1 MSFDFTIAL
10 IPKELDL
17 TQEMNYVK
25 SALLYADQVTLISPM
40 AYLFHQF
47 TDEKNSLNEKNAI
60 KLFYK
65 ILPLIK
71 EKDPNTYNSFYP
83 VLNELSKIVNG
94 KQYNS
99 LPYVKKIQIKSQLKS
114 YSQDFSKLMFS
125 FIGNENA
132 DDLDSLIRHGQ
143 VKIESFNNSIADV
156 DRCVLEYYNKLKVA
170 LKSSYPLFD
179 EQSNDLMKAA
189 LESNIINVS
198 PTDKRKITHA
208 GLADNYIQRLPSF
221 SEATI
226 DELIDI
232 KSELSQPLIR
242 FRSKMLSY
250 SDSLQSMPWDNDFE
264 KECDLL
270 YDKEVAPALLEIE
283 ECTKDNSFIK
293 NLGKKF
299 FTDEGFWKS
308 TGGLVLG
315 IAAGGAISSFND
327 VISTEQGMLAAGG
340 AFVASKIAGAYNE
353 YRKTK
358 KDIQRK
364 DLYFYYKAGKE
375 LDNLPFC

>member
-10 IPKELDL
+10 VPKECDL
-17 TQEMNYVK
+17 TQEMSYVK
-25 SALLYADQVTLISPM
+25 SALLYADQVTLISPV

-47 TDEKNSLNEKNAI
+47 TDEKNSLDDKNAI

-71 EKDPNTYNSFYP
+71 ENDPIAYQSFSST
-83 VLNELSKIVNG
+83 LDELSKVIYS
-94 KQYNS
+94 KQYKS
-99 LPYVKKIQIKSQLKS
+99 LSYAKRLQLKNQLKIYTKDIS
-114 YSQDFSKLMFS
+114 ELMFS

-143 VKIESFNNSIADV
+143 VKIESFINSITDV
-156 DRCVLEYYNKLKVA
+156 DECVLEYYNKLKIA
-170 LKSSYPLFD
+170 LQSSYPLFD
-179 EQSNDLMKAA
+179 EQSNDLMKSA
-189 LESNIINVS
+189 LDSNIINVS
-198 PTDKRKITHA
+198 PTDRRKITHA

-221 SEATI
+221 SEASV

-232 KSELSQPLIR
+232 KSELNQPLIR

-250 SDSLQSMPWDNDFE
+250 SDSLQSLPWDKDFE
-264 KECDLL
+264 RECDLL
-270 YDKEVAPALLEIE
+270 YDEEVTPALLEIE
-283 ECTKDNSFIK
+283 EYTKDNSFIK

-340 AFVASKIAGAYNE
+340 AFVASKIAGAYSE
-353 YRKTK
+353 YKEK
-358 KDIQRK
+358 SKDIQRK

-375 LDNLPFC
+375 LENYQ

>member
-47 TDEKNSLNEKNAI
+47 TDEKNSLNEKTVI
-60 KLFYK
+60 KLLYK

-71 EKDPNTYNSFYP
+71 EKDPNIYNSFFP
-83 VLNELSKIVNG
+83 ALNELSMIVNG

-99 LPYVKKIQIKSQLKS
+99 LPFAKKLKIKSELKS
-114 YSQDFSKLMFS
+114 YSKDISKLMFS

-132 DDLDSLIRHGQ
+132 NDLDSLIRHGQ

-198 PTDKRKITHA
+198 PTDKRKIMHA

-221 SEATI
+221 SEATV
-226 DELIDI
+226 DELVDI
-232 KSELSQPLIR
+232 KSELNQPLIR

-250 SDSLQSMPWDNDFE
+250 SDSLQSLPWDKDFE
-264 KECDLL
+264 QECDLL
-270 YDKEVAPALLEIE
+270 YDKEIAPALLEIE
-283 ECTKDNSFIK
+283 ECTKNNCFIK

-308 TGGLVLG
+308 TGGLVIG
-315 IAAGGAISSFND
+315 IAAGGVISSFND
-327 VISTEQGMLAAGG
+327 VISTEQGMLATGG
-340 AFVASKIAGAYNE
+340 AFVATKIAGAYNE
-353 YRKTK
+353 YREKKKEIQTK
-358 KDIQRK
+358 DM
-364 DLYFYYKAGKE
+364 YFYYKAGKE
-375 LDNLPFC
+375 LENLPL

>member
-10 IPKELDL
+10 IPKEPNL
-17 TQEMNYVK
+17 TQEMSSIK

-47 TDEKNSLNEKNAI
+47 TDENNSLNEKNAI
-60 KLFYK
+60 NLFYK

-71 EKDPNTYNSFYP
+71 ENDPIAYQTLFSA
-83 VLNELSKIVNG
+83 LSELSNIVFNKKYKG
-94 KQYNS
+94 
-99 LPYVKKIQIKSQLKS
+99 LPFEKKMQIKSELKRM
-114 YSQDFSKLMFS
+114 SQDVSKMMFS
-125 FIGNENA
+125 YIGNENA
-132 DDLDSLIRHGQ
+132 SDLDSLIKHRQ
-143 VKIESFNNSIADV
+143 VRIEEFNNSIADV
-156 DRCVLEYYNKLKVA
+156 DKCVLEYYNKLNDA

-179 EQSNDLMKAA
+179 EQSNDLMKVA

-198 PTDKRKITHA
+198 PTDKRKIMHA

-221 SEATI
+221 SEATV
-226 DELIDI
+226 DELVDI
-232 KSELSQPLIR
+232 KSELNQPLIR

-250 SDSLQSMPWDNDFE
+250 SEALQSMPWDNDFE
-264 KECDLL
+264 QECDLL

-308 TGGLVLG
+308 TGGLVIG
-315 IAAGGAISSFND
+315 VAAGGVISSFND
-327 VISTEQGMLAAGG
+327 IISTEQGMLAAGG
-340 AFVASKIAGAYNE
+340 AIAATKIASAYSE
-353 YRKTK
+353 YRKNK

-375 LDNLPFC
+375 LEK

>member
-10 IPKELDL
+10 LPKELDL

-25 SALLYADQVTLISPM
+25 SALLYADQVSLISPM

-71 EKDPNTYNSFYP
+71 EKDPDTYNSFYP

-132 DDLDSLIRHGQ
+132 DDLDSLIRQGQ

-156 DRCVLEYYNKLKVA
+156 DRSVLEYYNKLKVA

-242 FRSKMLSY
+242 FRSKMLCY

-375 LDNLPFC
+375 LDNLPLC

>member
-375 LDNLPFC
+375 LDNLPLC

>member
-143 VKIESFNNSIADV
+143 VKIESFNNSIAYV

-189 LESNIINVS
+189 LESNIINIS
-198 PTDKRKITHA
+198 PIDKRKITHA

-221 SEATI
+221 AEATV

-242 FRSKMLSY
+242 FRSKMISY

-315 IAAGGAISSFND
+315 VAAGGAISSFND

-340 AFVASKIAGAYNE
+340 AFVLSKIAGAYIDYKE
-353 YRKTK
+353 KK

-364 DLYFYYKAGKE
+364 DLYFYYKAGRE
-375 LDNLPFC
+375 LDNLPLF

>member
-10 IPKELDL
+10 LPKELDL

-71 EKDPNTYNSFYP
+71 EKDPDTYNSFYP

-242 FRSKMLSY
+242 FRSKMLCY

-375 LDNLPFC
+375 LDNLPLC

>member
-65 ILPLIK
+65 ILPLIM
-71 EKDPNTYNSFYP
+71 EKDPDTYNSFYP

-242 FRSKMLSY
+242 FRSKMLCY

-375 LDNLPFC
+375 LDNLPLC

>member
-17 TQEMNYVK
+17 TQEMNYIK

-375 LDNLPFC
+375 LDNLPLC

>member
-242 FRSKMLSY
+242 FRSKMLCY

-375 LDNLPFC
+375 LDNLPLC

>member
-1 MSFDFTIAL
+1 M
-10 IPKELDL
+10 
-17 TQEMNYVK
+17 
-25 SALLYADQVTLISPM
+25 
-40 AYLFHQF
+40 FHQF

-242 FRSKMLSY
+242 FRSKMLCY

-375 LDNLPFC
+375 LDNLPLC

>member
-10 IPKELDL
+10 VPKECDL

-25 SALLYADQVTLISPM
+25 SALLYADQVTLISPV

-47 TDEKNSLNEKNAI
+47 TDEKNSLEEKNAI

-189 LESNIINVS
+189 LESNIINIS
-198 PTDKRKITHA
+198 PIDKRKITHA

-221 SEATI
+221 SQATV

-242 FRSKMLSY
+242 FRSKMISY

-315 IAAGGAISSFND
+315 VAAGGAISSFND

-340 AFVASKIAGAYNE
+340 AFVLSKIAGAYIDYKE
-353 YRKTK
+353 KK

-364 DLYFYYKAGKE
+364 DLYFYYKAGRE
-375 LDNLPFC
+375 LDNLPLF

>member
-71 EKDPNTYNSFYP
+71 KKDSNTYNSFYP

-114 YSQDFSKLMFS
+114 YSQEFSKLMFS

-242 FRSKMLSY
+242 FRSKMLCY

-327 VISTEQGMLAAGG
+327 VISTEQGMLAAGA

-375 LDNLPFC
+375 LDNLPLC

>member
-10 IPKELDL
+10 LPKKLDL

-242 FRSKMLSY
+242 FRSKMLCY

-375 LDNLPFC
+375 LDNLPLC

>member
-10 IPKELDL
+10 IPREPDL

-40 AYLFHQF
+40 AYMFYQF
-47 TDEKNSLNEKNAI
+47 TNEKNSISEKSAI
-60 KLFYK
+60 SLIKK
-65 ILPLIK
+65 VLPLIK
-71 EKDPNTYNSFYP
+71 KQDPLTYQTIYP
-83 VLNELSKIVNG
+83 SYLELSRIVNG
-94 KQYNS
+94 KQYKS
-99 LPYVKKIQIKSQLKS
+99 LSFAMRLQLKSQLRHFTQQVS
-114 YSQDFSKLMFS
+114 ESMFS
-125 FIGNENA
+125 LIGNSNST
-132 DDLDSLIRHGQ
+132 DLDSLIRNGQ
-143 VKIESFNNSIADV
+143 VKIEVFNHSIADV
-156 DRCVLEYYNKLKVA
+156 DSCVFEYFSKLKVA
-170 LKSSYPLFD
+170 LSSSYPLFD

-198 PTDKRKITHA
+198 PTDKRKIMHA
-208 GLADNYIQRLPSF
+208 GLADNFIQRLPSF
-221 SEATI
+221 SEATV
-226 DELIDI
+226 DELVDI
-232 KSELSQPLIR
+232 KSELNQPLIR

-250 SDSLQSMPWDNDFE
+250 SDALQSMPWDNDFE
-264 KECDLL
+264 QECDLL

-308 TGGLVLG
+308 TGGLVVG

-364 DLYFYYKAGKE
+364 DLYFYYKAGKK
-375 LDNLPFC
+375 LGN

>member
-10 IPKELDL
+10 IPKERDL

-47 TDEKNSLNEKNAI
+47 TDEKNSLKEKNAI

-132 DDLDSLIRHGQ
+132 DDLDSLIRQGQ

-156 DRCVLEYYNKLKVA
+156 DRSVLEYYNKLKVA
-170 LKSSYPLFD
+170 FKIQLS
-179 EQSNDLMKAA
+179 
-189 LESNIINVS
+189 II
-198 PTDKRKITHA
+198 
-208 GLADNYIQRLPSF
+208 
-221 SEATI
+221 
-226 DELIDI
+226 
-232 KSELSQPLIR
+232 
-242 FRSKMLSY
+242 
-250 SDSLQSMPWDNDFE
+250 
-264 KECDLL
+264 
-270 YDKEVAPALLEIE
+270 
-283 ECTKDNSFIK
+283 
-293 NLGKKF
+293 
-299 FTDEGFWKS
+299 
-308 TGGLVLG
+308 
-315 IAAGGAISSFND
+315 
-327 VISTEQGMLAAGG
+327 
-340 AFVASKIAGAYNE
+340 
-353 YRKTK
+353 
-358 KDIQRK
+358 
-364 DLYFYYKAGKE
+364 
-375 LDNLPFC
+375 

>member
-143 VKIESFNNSIADV
+143 VKIESFNNSITDV

-242 FRSKMLSY
+242 FRSKMISY

-327 VISTEQGMLAAGG
+327 VISTEQGMLSAGG

-364 DLYFYYKAGKE
+364 DLYFYYKAGRE
-375 LDNLPFC
+375 LDNLPLF

>member
-10 IPKELDL
+10 LPKELDL

-242 FRSKMLSY
+242 FRSKMLCY

-375 LDNLPFC
+375 LDNLPLC

>member
-1 MSFDFTIAL
+1 
-10 IPKELDL
+10 
-17 TQEMNYVK
+17 
-25 SALLYADQVTLISPM
+25 
-40 AYLFHQF
+40 
-47 TDEKNSLNEKNAI
+47 
-60 KLFYK
+60 
-65 ILPLIK
+65 
-71 EKDPNTYNSFYP
+71 
-83 VLNELSKIVNG
+83 
-94 KQYNS
+94 
-99 LPYVKKIQIKSQLKS
+99 
-114 YSQDFSKLMFS
+114 MFS

-308 TGGLVLG
+308 TGGLVIG
-315 IAAGGAISSFND
+315 VAAGRVISSFND
-327 VISTEQGMLAAGG
+327 IIS
-340 AFVASKIAGAYNE
+340 
-353 YRKTK
+353 
-358 KDIQRK
+358 
-364 DLYFYYKAGKE
+364 
-375 LDNLPFC
+375 

>member
-143 VKIESFNNSIADV
+143 VKIESFNNSITDV

-189 LESNIINVS
+189 LESNIINIS
-198 PTDKRKITHA
+198 PIDKRKITHA

-221 SEATI
+221 AEATV

-242 FRSKMLSY
+242 FRSKMISY

-340 AFVASKIAGAYNE
+340 AFVASKIAGAYSE

-364 DLYFYYKAGKE
+364 DLYFYYKAGRE
-375 LDNLPFC
+375 LDNLPLF